1 MCQAETLQS
10 SVEPPSASQPSSS
23 SNTTS
28 QRKGS
33 PTSVRSD
40 AADLIPE
47 KAPAVWSSGVPFYP
61 PSKQLWRIGGKW
73 YDFEPFLKLHPG
85 GSEVVKLARDRFED
99 ATYAFESHHH
109 NYSRARKVISKY
121 EVETPAAHKLLQR
134 PAGAVVPGAGGDGGI
149 SKLPE
154 LLDDTAFY
162 SVVRQRLTQ
171 HLGKVRCPR
180 GGPTYECCVFFWA
193 NFAAWCLS
201 WLYMYTYG
209 TVISS
214 LTFGALSALLGAFGH
229 NWVHQPDYR
238 IWAYLSLDTIGFSS
252 TGWFREHVLQHHM
265 CVLRPLQHS
274 SRPRPSSLLTSP
286 PLHPQVHQHA
296 LG

>member
-149 SKLPE
+149 GKLPE

-180 GGPTYECCVFFWA
+180 AGRPMS
-193 NFAAWCLS
+193 AAS
-201 WLYMYTYG
+201 SSG
-209 TVISS
+209 RISPR
-214 LTFGALSALLGAFGH
+214 GVCRG
-229 NWVHQPDYR
+229 
-238 IWAYLSLDTIGFSS
+238 S
-252 TGWFREHVLQHHM
+252 TCTPMAR
-265 CVLRPLQHS
+265 
-274 SRPRPSSLLTSP
+274 
-286 PLHPQVHQHA
+286 
-296 LG
+296 